1 MKDMLLALGAMLLL
15 LAYGIGALALSD
27 TLIHAVPP
35 VVGFVGICVLFP
47 ASIFIYFL
55 WRQGWHWS
63 ETTPDP
69 PATSE
74 PHSHSPDSKQ

>member
-15 LAYGIGALALSD
+15 FAYAAIMAVAVHLFAHAAPVLAFVTMLAL
-27 TLIHAVPP
+27 
-35 VVGFVGICVLFP
+35 FVGLFIVL
-47 ASIFIYFL
+47 L

-74 PHSHSPDSKQ
+74 PHSRSPDSKQ